1 VLHGLFLKSLA
12 VLLAAA
18 TGSGLGAPQATAVP
32 GESQVLINWA
42 TPTAS
47 INGIDIEE
55 SLDSGNTWT
64 TVTKLPPNSTH
75 IRVQGLTDG
84 KNYWFRVRWI
94 WPDNSLGIPSAT
106 LVAIPINNPSQPT
119 GLIATASGTQVALNW
134 DQTTEKSVTGYEI
147 EQSTDGGN
155 TWTVVTSNTGSSSS
169 GYLIDNLTRGT
180 TYNYRIKALA
190 FGGGKSDYSDA
201 TSVKLAV
208 SPTGGFALSY
218 KITGSKITLSWET
231 PQDIPDVQ
239 SYQVNAS
246 GDGGANWFTVAT
258 TEGGINTALVPYVI
272 GGSTYQVIAT
282 SSAGETSASSIEL
295 IETNLLPD
303 PVTTATFNPGAT
315 GDGSTPSPT
324 DSSTPSPTPTD
335 TSAAATTKSSS
346 LPIIPIAIVLVAIAV
361 GSWLAIGMRNR
372 GGKKGAKKRPKPKRK
387 PAKKKKSVSTRT
399 STQSTQS
406 APSSSSDKK
415 KKKK

>member
-1 VLHGLFLKSLA
+1 M
-12 VLLAAA
+12 AA
-18 TGSGLGAPQATAVP
+18 TGSNLGAPQATAIP

-42 TPTAS
+42 PPAAS

-94 WPDNSLGIPSAT
+94 WPDNSLGIPSRT
-106 LVAIPINNPSQPT
+106 LVAIPINNPSAPT

-134 DQTTEKSVTGYEI
+134 DQTTEKAVTGYDI

-155 TWTVVTSNTGSSSS
+155 TWSNVTSNTGSSSS

-180 TYNYRIKALA
+180 TYSFRIKALA
-190 FGGGKSDYSDA
+190 FGGGKSDYSDVA
-201 TSVKLAV
+201 TVKVGLA
-208 SPTGGFALSY
+208 PTGGFALTY

-231 PQDIPDVQ
+231 PQDIPDVT

-258 TEGGINTALVPYVI
+258 TQGGINTALVPYVI

-282 SSAGETSASSIEL
+282 SAAGETSASSIEL
-295 IETNLLPD
+295 VETNLLPD

-315 GDGSTPSPT
+315 GE
-324 DSSTPSPTPTD
+324 SSSPTPTD
-335 TSAAATTKSSS
+335 STSATPTPTDTNTITPGKSSS
-346 LPIIPIAIVLVAIAV
+346 PPIIPIAILLVAIAI

-372 GGKKGAKKRPKPKRK
+372 GSKKGGKKRPKPKKK
-387 PAKKKKSVSTRT
+387 PAKRKKSSVSSSRS
-399 STQSTQS
+399 STQ
-406 APSSSSDKK
+406 PSQTSSEDIKK

>member
-1 VLHGLFLKSLA
+1 MLQGLILKSLIA
-12 VLLAAA
+12 LMAA
-18 TGSGLGAPQATAVP
+18 TGTNLGAPQATAIP

-42 TPTAS
+42 PPAGA
-47 INGIDIEE
+47 INGIVIED

-64 TVTKLPPNSTH
+64 TITKLPPNSTH

-94 WPDNSLGIPSAT
+94 WPDNSLGIPSRT

-134 DQTTEKSVTGYEI
+134 DQTTEKAVTGYDI

-155 TWTVVTSNTGSSSS
+155 TWTVVSANTGSSSS

-180 TYNYRIKALA
+180 TYTFRIRSLA
-190 FGGGKSDYSDA
+190 FGGGRSDYSEV
-201 TSVKLAV
+201 TSVKVGLT
-208 SPTGGFALSY
+208 PTGGFALTY
-218 KITGSKITLSWET
+218 KINGSKIDLTWET
-231 PQDIPDVQ
+231 PQDLPDVT

-258 TEGGINTALVPYVI
+258 TQGGINTALVPYVI

-282 SSAGETSASSIEL
+282 SAAGETSASSIEL
-295 IETNLLPD
+295 VETNLLPD

-315 GDGSTPSPT
+315 GESSSPSPT
-324 DSSTPSPTPTD
+324 GSATPTPTPTN
-335 TSAAATTKSSS
+335 TSPAPTTKSSS
-346 LPIIPIAIVLVAIAV
+346 LPIIPIAILLVAIGT

-372 GGKKGAKKRPKPKRK
+372 GGKKGAKRRPKPKRK
-387 PAKKKKSVSTRT
+387 PAKKKSSVSSTRT
-399 STQSTQS
+399 STQTSQPS
-406 APSSSSDKK
+406 AEESKKNKK
-415 KKKK
+415 KK

>member
-1 VLHGLFLKSLA
+1 M
-12 VLLAAA
+12 AA
-18 TGSGLGAPQATAVP
+18 TGSNLGAPQATALP

-42 TPTAS
+42 PPAGA
-47 INGIDIEE
+47 INGIVIED

-64 TVTKLPPNSTH
+64 TITKLPPNSTH

-94 WPDNSLGIPSAT
+94 WPDNSLGIPSRT
-106 LVAIPINNPSQPT
+106 LVAIPINNPSAPT

-134 DQTTEKSVTGYEI
+134 DQTTEKAVTGYDI

-155 TWTVVTSNTGSSSS
+155 TWSNVTSNTGSSSS

-180 TYNYRIKALA
+180 TYSFRIKALA
-190 FGGGKSDYSDA
+190 FGGGKSDYSDIA
-201 TSVKLAV
+201 TVKVGLT
-208 SPTGGFALSY
+208 PTGGYALTY

-231 PQDIPDVQ
+231 PQDIPDVT

-258 TEGGINTALVPYVI
+258 TQGGINTALVPYVI

-282 SSAGETSASSIEL
+282 SAAGETSASSIEL

-315 GDGSTPSPT
+315 GESSSPSPSNSASPTPTPSPT
-324 DSSTPSPTPTD
+324 NTSPAP
-335 TSAAATTKSSS
+335 TTKSSS
-346 LPIIPIAIVLVAIAV
+346 LPIIPIAIVLVAIGT

-372 GGKKGAKKRPKPKRK
+372 GSKKGAKRRPKPKRK
-387 PAKKKKSVSTRT
+387 PAKKKSSVSSTRT
-399 STQSTQS
+399 STQTSQ
-406 APSSSSDKK
+406 PSSEESKK
-415 KKKK
+415 KKKKK